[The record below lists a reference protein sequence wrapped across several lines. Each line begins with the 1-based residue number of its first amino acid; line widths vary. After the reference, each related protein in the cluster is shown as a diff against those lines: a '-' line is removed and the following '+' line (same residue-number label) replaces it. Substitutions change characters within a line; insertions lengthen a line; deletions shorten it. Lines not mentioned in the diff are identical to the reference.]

1 MLGKGQELDRE
12 KTGVSMRECAQV
24 SGGEATTTTLRDK
37 EGGRLPPP
45 PLRPPRARFYL
56 GYSRRMHRHHH
67 HHQFTRVV
75 GLWVQKRGRQG
86 GKGEDRLWGGK
97 DNKMSAQCLGIGRGG
112 RLGGGRK
119 QGMGMVK
126 MLYRKTI
133 RRKEDSNRR

>member
-67 HHQFTRVV
+67 HQFTRVV

-112 RLGGGRK
+112 RLGGGGK